1 MITSSEPKNIHLKD
15 ILETGTVPEK
25 IDCMFNIALR

>member
-1 MITSSEPKNIHLKD
+1 MIAFSEPKNIDLKN

-25 IDCMFNIALR
+25 IDCLT